1 MNRLILFTCLI
12 CSTLVNYATH
22 VIGGNM
28 DVCQTGPNTFSITMR
43 VYRDCNPGNSS
54 LSDPT
59 GIEIR
64 DNVTN
69 GLIQTISMS
78 GFQVG
83 TETIIS
89 LGDSC
94 YTPSGICVEEYVFT
108 KSITLADN
116 PNGYYI
122 AWDICCRNGLITNA
136 DVGSAS
142 NPTEGATYYVQ
153 IPDPAL
159 AGGNCTPSFGGYPTD
174 GYFCLSNDINNPFII
189 DPQVT
194 DADGDSLV
202 YSLINPYNDGTTT
215 KPFNLLGWQ
224 AGHSASNLLG
234 NTTLPNMVIDSETG
248 LITCYP
254 ENIGVYVF
262 AIMVKE
268 FRNGVQIG
276 ETVRDVQYSSLNC
289 TLDQPPLI
297 DLADSVSVYYGDSI
311 CVDMTI
317 LDSDGTDTIYVTP
330 TSPNFDLV
338 GNYYPPT
345 FNGNQYE
352 YTNWEN
358 SGTSSYMSHYA
369 ALPGGVY
376 EGVGTINL
384 RYCWSPACGDIDSVY
399 SINLLAYSLGC
410 SGSDT
415 TEKEVILQ
423 MLHQPIPQSD
433 LDGFS
438 DTVQVTYGDLIC
450 FDILNEVQVNDTLE
464 IRLTSTDF
472 DLIGNYVPADVGT
485 NGQNYYLNFF
495 GYDTLYHSPLDIDPF
510 EDQYIGIQVVP
521 LRYCFDPECE
531 SIDEIYALD
540 LEANTIGCGGSDTLV
555 TTYYVEVNY
564 EVEPIE
570 LSLPSVLEVKYAEEL
585 CFEIFVE
592 DPDQTGLTIGI
603 TPESS
608 ILDFDEIYV
617 APSSDASGYYYAD
630 FMGMDTLRISDYDY
644 SNQTIYGTY
653 EIGARYCWVPGC
665 NDVVLKEYE
674 VDVQGSIYTDCFTKS
689 NESSMTVQVEP
700 PTGEVQIIP
709 NVFTPNGDGDN
720 DYFKLGGTPDPCLDS
735 LVVTIYNRWGKKVF
749 ESEDPYFEWDGTLKG
764 KGNAECSEGTYFVIM
779 NGTYGSIYDP
789 TTGEAVPTPI
799 EQKYTIQLLR

>member
-1 MNRLILFTCLI
+1 MKKIFLAILITFLGFN
-12 CSTLVNYATH
+12 SFWASH
-22 VIGGNM
+22 VSGGQIT
-28 DVCQTGPNTFSITMR
+28 VEWVSANTYNIKVSA
-43 VYRDCNPGNSS
+43 YRDCNPGSSTLSTSLTLGIYQIGTNVQQSS
-54 LSDPT
+54 LTLSNY
-59 GIEIR
+59 I
-64 DNVTN
+64 DNQN
-69 GLIQTISMS
+69 IP
-78 GFQVG
+78 
-83 TETIIS
+83 
-89 LGDSC
+89 LGDGC
-94 YTPSGICVEEYVFT
+94 YTPTSLCIDERVYYINNVY
-108 KSITLADN
+108 IPDYA
-116 PNGYYI
+116 NGYYLQTNIYARSNNIDNI
-122 AWDICCRNGLITNA
+122 ASP
-136 DVGSAS
+136 GSTS
-142 NPTEGATYYVQ
+142 MVFYTE

-159 AGGNCTPSFGGYPTD
+159 GQNSTPAFAAYPADAYLCIGNLTSRD
-174 GYFCLSNDINNPFII
+174 MSA
-189 DPQVT
+189 T
-194 DADGDSLV
+194 DADGDSLA
-202 YSLINPYNDGTTT
+202 YSLVTPLQGSTTNGTSAGSGAYPYYSGISWTGGYNLANICGGTPAMSIDPIT
-215 KPFNLLGWQ
+215 GEII
-224 AGHSASNLLG
+224 ASPAVQG
-234 NTTLPNMVIDSETG
+234 EF
-248 LITCYP
+248 
-254 ENIGVYVF
+254 VF
-262 AIMVKE
+262 AIRVE
-268 FRNGVQIG
+268 EYRNGVKIG
-276 ETVRDVQYSSLNC
+276 EVRRDLQYASLSC

-345 FNGNQYE
+345 FNGTQYE

-358 SGTSSYMSHYA
+358 SGTSSYMSHYDS
-369 ALPGGVY
+369 LPGGVY

-384 RYCWSPACGDIDSVY
+384 RYCWSPQCGDIDSVY

-472 DLIGNYVPADVGT
+472 DLTGNFVPADVGT

-495 GYDTLYHSPLDIDPF
+495 GNDTLYHHPVDFYPF
-510 EDQYIGIQVVP
+510 NDQYIGIQVVP

-531 SIDEIYALD
+531 SIDEVYALN
-540 LEANTIGCGGSDTLV
+540 LEANTIGCGGSDTLI
-555 TTYYVEVNY
+555 TTYYVEVDY

-592 DPDQTGLTIGI
+592 DTAQTGLTIGI
-603 TPESS
+603 TPESA

-644 SNQTIYGTY
+644 GNQTIYGTY

-665 NDVVLKEYE
+665 NDVVLKEYQ
-674 VDVQGSIYTDCFTKS
+674 VDVQGSIYTDCFTLS
-689 NESSMTVQVEP
+689 NASSMVVQVEP

-720 DYFKLGGTPDPCLDS
+720 DYFKLGGTPDPCFDS
-735 LVVTIYNRWGKKVF
+735 IVVTIYNRWGKKVF

-764 KGNAECSEGTYFVIM
+764 KGNADCAEGTYFVIM

-789 TTGEAVPTPI
+789 STGEAVPTPI